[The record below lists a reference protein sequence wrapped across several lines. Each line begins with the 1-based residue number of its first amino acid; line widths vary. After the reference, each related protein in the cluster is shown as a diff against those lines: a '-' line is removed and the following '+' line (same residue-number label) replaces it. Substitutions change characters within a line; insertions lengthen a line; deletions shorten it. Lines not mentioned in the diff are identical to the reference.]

1 MTEMNRG
8 RKLRPQEDRS
18 GARPAKVRRLGL
30 GRLGPGMVAVFA
42 LGIAGCAA
50 TPPSAQL
57 VAARQ
62 AYDAA
67 AQGPA
72 GSVAPEHVL
81 EAKNALKRAE
91 AEHNEDPGSIDEQH
105 LGYLAHRLALV
116 AMAKADATLARQEKE
131 RAEQRYTE
139 VLASQKLQAER
150 QLEQQEKSLDD
161 RERQL
166 AAATQQRLDA
176 EQRLATAEQRL
187 RDALSSLE
195 RVSNVQMEARGLV
208 ITLSGAVLFAFGKSE
223 LLPIAETK
231 LREVAAALKDEL
243 DNGKMLVIEGHTDS
257 IGSEEANQK
266 LSQARAE
273 AVRDF
278 LIREGVDASKV
289 QAVGKGE
296 TSPLV
301 PNDTPEQR
309 ANNRR
314 VEIIVSDAEKRP
326 QGTR

>member
-1 MTEMNRG
+1 MRDENTRG
-8 RKLRPQEDRS
+8 RKLRREESSFRS
-18 GARPAKVRRLGL
+18 FPFRSLGVGTAVVVALGL
-30 GRLGPGMVAVFA
+30 
-42 LGIAGCAA
+42 AGCAA

-62 AYDAA
+62 AYEAA

-72 GSVAPEHVL
+72 GTVEPAYVL

-91 AEHNEDPGSIDEQH
+91 AEHNDDPGSIDEQH
-105 LGYLAHRLALV
+105 LGYLAHRLSLV

-131 RAEQRYTE
+131 RADRRYTE
-139 VLASQKLQAER
+139 VLAAQKSQAER
-150 QLEQQEKSLDD
+150 QLEQQEQSLTE

-187 RDALSSLE
+187 RAALASLE
-195 RVSNVQMEARGLV
+195 RVANVQMEARGLV
-208 ITLSGAVLFAFGKSE
+208 ITLSGAVLFEFGKSE
-223 LLPIAETK
+223 LLPIAEEK
-231 LREVAAALKDEL
+231 LREVAGALREEL
-243 DNGKMLVIEGHTDS
+243 DNGKVLVVEGHTDS
-257 IGSEEANQK
+257 IGSEQANQK

-278 LIREGVDASKV
+278 LVSEGIDAQKIE
-289 QAVGKGE
+289 AVGKGE
-296 TSPLV
+296 TSPIV
-301 PNDTPEQR
+301 PNDSAEQR

-314 VEIIVSDAEKRP
+314 VEIIVREP
-326 QGTR
+326 GQGSTRSQ